1 MTGRSIAEIAAGKGG
16 KKRVWHSKPVAE
28 VDPPP
33 AMASSPARQLKQ
45 KLAALRTRADPA
57 PAKTARAKTGAK
69 KTGAKKTGA
78 KKTGAKK
85 TAASALPDFVP
96 VSLATLYGTAPS
108 GDAWLHEI
116 KYDGYRMEAR
126 LDHGKVRLLT
136 RKEQDWTHRFKPI
149 AAAVAALPAKTAL
162 LDGEIVVEDDNGI
175 SNFSLLQTDLKDGR
189 SDRFVYYVF
198 DLLHLDGRD
207 LTGEPLTARKAAL
220 ANLLQHDG
228 ANGKIRAAGHF
239 DEPGP
244 VVLKHAC
251 AMGLEGVVSKRRN
264 APYRSGRTDTFVKS
278 KCHGRQ
284 EFVVAGFSRSTAA
297 SNAIGA
303 LIVAVYENSDLRYA
317 GRVGTGF
324 THKMASDLY
333 KRLDALRT
341 ARPPVTPPAD
351 EKRKDIIWV
360 KPALVIET
368 EFAGVTH
375 GGVLRQASFKGIR
388 EDKPA
393 KEIVREV
400 PVAKTPP
407 ERSVSAPVRASTSGR
422 RTTTKNDPP
431 GRLPERLPLTNP
443 DKVYW
448 PDVGVTKRDLAE
460 YYVSVWD
467 WMKPHIVGRALV
479 LVRGP
484 EGVGGELFYQKHIA
498 ANVKSSPLR
507 RAVAGKEHDVIAVDT
522 VDDLVAVVQSGAL
535 EIHVRGSRLE
545 DLEICDRIVF
555 DLDPGAGVLWRD
567 VVAAARETRD
577 RLAALK
583 LESFVKLTGG
593 KGLHIMAPITGT
605 DWTTVK
611 TFTQRV
617 VAAMVAD
624 SPQRYVGKMT
634 KALRGE
640 HIFIDYFRNSRDQ
653 TAVAPYST
661 RARPG
666 APVAVPVTWE
676 RLPRTTAGHDFSV
689 LDLKK
694 RIKEDAWAEVGEVR
708 QKLPEF
714 PVRQRR

>member
-28 VDPPP
+28 ADPPP
-33 AMASSPARQLKQ
+33 AMAFSPARQLKQ

-57 PAKTARAKTGAK
+57 PAKSAHTKTAHTKTARAK

-78 KKTGAKK
+78 KTGRQKAP
-85 TAASALPDFVP
+85 LPDFVP

-108 GDAWLHEI
+108 GDEWLHEI

-136 RKEQDWTHRFKPI
+136 RKQQDWTHRFKPI
-149 AAAVAALPAKTAL
+149 AAAVAALPAETAL

-228 ANGKIRAAGHF
+228 ASGKIRAAGHF

-244 VVLKHAC
+244 LILKHAC
-251 AMGLEGVVSKRRN
+251 AMGLEGIVSKRRN
-264 APYRSGRTDTFVKS
+264 APYRSGRTDNFVKS

-303 LIVAVYENSDLRYA
+303 LIVAVYESGEPRYA

-341 ARPPVTPPAD
+341 ASAPVALPAD

-360 KPALVIET
+360 KPELVIEA

-388 EDKPA
+388 EDKAA

-400 PVAKTPP
+400 PVAKTPAGDP
-407 ERSVSAPVRASTSGR
+407 GPAARHARAAAAQPAAARAETAESV
-422 RTTTKNDPP
+422 RTARKND
-431 GRLPERLPLTNP
+431 LPERLALTNP

-498 ANVKSSPLR
+498 A
-507 RAVAGKEHDVIAVDT
+507 EC
-522 VDDLVAVVQSGAL
+522 
-535 EIHVRGSRLE
+535 EIL
-545 DLEICDRIVF
+545 
-555 DLDPGAGVLWRD
+555 
-567 VVAAARETRD
+567 AAAPRRRRQGARRD
-577 RLAALK
+577 RGRHGRRPRRGGAVGRAGNSRPRLAARGSGNLRPHRVRSRSGRGRP
-583 LESFVKLTGG
+583 LARRRRGG
-593 KGLHIMAPITGT
+593 A
-605 DWTTVK
+605 
-611 TFTQRV
+611 
-617 VAAMVAD
+617 
-624 SPQRYVGKMT
+624 
-634 KALRGE
+634 
-640 HIFIDYFRNSRDQ
+640 RD
-653 TAVAPYST
+653 PRPPR
-661 RARPG
+661 RAE
-666 APVAVPVTWE
+666 A
-676 RLPRTTAGHDFSV
+676 
-689 LDLKK
+689 
-694 RIKEDAWAEVGEVR
+694 
-708 QKLPEF
+708 
-714 PVRQRR
+714 